1 MKLKASW
8 KRTPQEDI
16 YEEVGTYVAIKW
28 GDSHREEIVKW
39 AKDQGIPNVLNSD
52 EIHTTLIYSRVGF
65 KHSCSSTDFDTDI
78 SDGEFHVFTNEK
90 LGHKALV
97 MKFKSKTLSNRH
109 NEIMKNNPKAVY
121 DFPEY
126 IPHITLSYDVEDF
139 DVSKLD
145 YKSLSDYLGGTIEN
159 GVEYTEDLNI
169 EKFSNK

>member
-1 MKLKASW
+1 
-8 KRTPQEDI
+8 
-16 YEEVGTYVAIKW
+16 
-28 GDSHREEIVKW
+28 
-39 AKDQGIPNVLNSD
+39 
-52 EIHTTLIYSRVGF
+52 
-65 KHSCSSTDFDTDI
+65 
-78 SDGEFHVFTNEK
+78 
-90 LGHKALV
+90 